1 MKMVN
6 YNEMKS
12 IKISRCLEATI
23 STLVFRL
30 KRDGIATSY
39 VDRLVV
45 ELLRRDDSFA
55 SLLVSLL
62 FDGVSKDVVSERI
75 MTMVATDAVVEDDT
89 PECAFRALCDSLHS
103 EVDSSVLSSAHVLHR
118 ALRDR
123 TTATHKIFAERGVG
137 AQQLA
142 ELMCQLAAGE
152 YNDKNIVG

>member
-12 IKISRCLEATI
+12 VKISRCLEATI

-30 KRDGIATSY
+30 KRDGVATSY

-55 SLLVSLL
+55 SLLVGLL
-62 FDGVSKDVVSERI
+62 FDGVSRDAVCERI
-75 MTMVATDAVVEDDT
+75 MAIVVADAVVEDDT
-89 PECAFRALCDSLHS
+89 PESALRAMCDSLHG
-103 EVDSSVLSSAHVLHR
+103 EVDSSVLSSAHVLYR

-123 TTATHKIFAERGVG
+123 TTATHKMFAERGVG

>member
-1 MKMVN
+1 MVN

-89 PECAFRALCDSLHS
+89 PERALRALCDSLHS
-103 EVDSSVLSSAHVLHR
+103 
-118 ALRDR
+118 
-123 TTATHKIFAERGVG
+123 
-137 AQQLA
+137 
-142 ELMCQLAAGE
+142 
-152 YNDKNIVG
+152 